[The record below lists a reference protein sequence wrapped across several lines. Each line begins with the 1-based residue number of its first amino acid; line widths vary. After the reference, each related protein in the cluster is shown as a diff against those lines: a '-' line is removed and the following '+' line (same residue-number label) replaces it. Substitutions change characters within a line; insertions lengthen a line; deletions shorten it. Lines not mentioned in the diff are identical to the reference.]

1 MAEIRVTSATLR
13 AKKDELQQMNAK
25 FMDAVNNLEAT
36 AQSLSASWEGESH
49 DAFYKSFE
57 SDKTQMHNFYNA
69 IQAYVTALEQIAA
82 QYEKSE
88 ATNTQ
93 IASR

>member
-49 DAFYKSFE
+49 DAE
-57 SDKTQMHNFYNA
+57 
-69 IQAYVTALEQIAA
+69 L
-82 QYEKSE
+82 
-88 ATNTQ
+88 
-93 IASR
+93 

>member
-1 MAEIRVTSATLR
+1 
-13 AKKDELQQMNAK
+13 
-25 FMDAVNNLEAT
+25 
-36 AQSLSASWEGESH
+36 
-49 DAFYKSFE
+49 
-57 SDKTQMHNFYNA
+57 MHNFYNA

>member
-36 AQSLSASWEGESH
+36 AQCLSASWEGESH
-49 DAFYKSFE
+49 DAFYKSF
-57 SDKTQMHNFYNA
+57 
-69 IQAYVTALEQIAA
+69 
-82 QYEKSE
+82 
-88 ATNTQ
+88 
-93 IASR
+93 